1 VTDCWSLL
9 DSLALPSTTRVPVVS
24 LTGWNGAARCSACT
38 LGELPGRNELLSV
51 LTALDSE
58 GKNVRHR
65 APATTQKA
73 MIAYRNRMANLA
85 SPAMKFSIARP
96 PSCAT
101 SCTLTATADLTHRLG
116 E

>member
-73 MIAYRNRMANLA
+73 MITYRNRIANLA

-96 PSCAT
+96 PSCAPQLHPD
-101 SCTLTATADLTHRLG
+101 S
-116 E
+116 